1 MSDSRFLQTGRRI
14 SMQLKLRTAA
24 GALAHARADWG
35 GGGGWNNITDGYF
48 LMKPIYADPSDA
60 FTYPQN
66 MTRVEKLFS

>member
-35 GGGGWNNITDGYF
+35 GGWHKITDEYF
-48 LMKPIYADPSDA
+48 LMKPIYADFGKSRRTHSLTP
-60 FTYPQN
+60 
-66 MTRVEKLFS
+66 RI

>member
-35 GGGGWNNITDGYF
+35 EGGGWNNITDGDF
-48 LMKPIYADPSDA
+48 LIKPIYFGKSRLTPSL
-60 FTYPQN
+60 TP
-66 MTRVEKLFS
+66 RI